1 VPVTLCRGN
10 CIPDASAIAL
20 VEALICGV
28 RYKGRFY
35 VGKRVQALF
44 FVVLELFGVMTI
56 LSVAS
61 GF

>member
-1 VPVTLCRGN
+1 
-10 CIPDASAIAL
+10 